1 MKKKFLAVIL
11 TAVLS
16 VSMIPAVGV
25 AAEEKTA
32 VEAPDQISV
41 STPTPSVT
49 EPTVTPVPEDT
60 EDPISTPA
68 PTQVPKKINVKWTA
82 FRWTSHTS
90 AAVTLRANVN
100 GKCYYGW
107 SERKSN
113 GTSNVQYI
121 SAKSPNVLIK
131 ADQNFVIYLND
142 LNTDEAV
149 DLYIRIEDE
158 NGRTDG
164 IKKVKLNQDIRPAAI
179 PAHTPVIPSVNDS
192 VLRGL
197 DTRMEFYPNK
207 FYPFSVIG
215 AGTTNENPG
224 EGDVK
229 WEPLYW
235 STSVNPR
242 DSEKHSTWKIGS
254 AKGITEAKMFNM
266 YVFFQKWVYTG
277 NKWTETDTISSARYE
292 FGSANLLLTPTPKPT
307 SKPIKLST
315 PSLSGASNS
324 SYGIIVKW
332 KSVKNASGY
341 KIYRKTGTKGKWKNI
356 AKVTGNRTL
365 IYTDGSVKHG
375 TTYTYTVRAYK
386 NSSVSAYNKKGSKII
401 CLKAPVQYAP
411 SSKKTGKMTVK
422 WKKSA
427 SVSGYQ
433 IQYSVSQKFTG
444 SKTVSTSA
452 TTKTLSG
459 LKKGKTYY
467 TRIRT
472 FKKTGGKTY
481 YSAWGSAKKAK
492 VRK

>member
-16 VSMIPAVGV
+16 VSMVPVTGV
-25 AAEEKTA
+25 AAEEKA
-32 VEAPDQISV
+32 AMEV
-41 STPTPSVT
+41 SEPTPTPVS
-49 EPTVTPVPEDT
+49 
-60 EDPISTPA
+60 
-68 PTQVPKKINVKWTA
+68 QKIDIKWTA
-82 FRWTSHTS
+82 FRWMSHTS

-107 SERKSN
+107 AERKSD
-113 GTSNVQYI
+113 GTSDIPYI
-121 SAKSPNVLIK
+121 GEKGPSVSIK
-131 ADQNFVIYLND
+131 ADQNFVIYVND
-142 LNTDEAV
+142 LDTDNAIN
-149 DLYIRIEDE
+149 LYIQIKDE
-158 NGRTDG
+158 NGRSSG
-164 IKKVKLNQDIRPAAI
+164 FKKIKFNQDIRPAAA
-179 PAHTPVIPSVNDS
+179 PAHTPVVPKVTESVI
-192 VLRGL
+192 RGL
-197 DTRMEFYPNK
+197 DTRMEFYPNT

-254 AKGITEAKMFNM
+254 TKGITEAKMFNM
-266 YVFFQKWVYTG
+266 YVFFQKWVYMG

-307 SKPIKLST
+307 SKPVKLST
-315 PSLSGASNS
+315 PSLSGVSNS

-433 IQYSVSQKFTG
+433 IQYSVSKKFTG